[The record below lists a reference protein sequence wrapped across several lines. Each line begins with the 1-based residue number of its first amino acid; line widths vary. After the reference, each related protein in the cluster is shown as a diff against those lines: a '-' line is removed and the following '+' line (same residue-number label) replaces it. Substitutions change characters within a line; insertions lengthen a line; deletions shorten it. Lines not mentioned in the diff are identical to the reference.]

1 MKKGK
6 LVTAT
11 IADIHI
17 GKKSAD
23 FVEMTCTEV
32 IGEIKELMNDSTH
45 IDVVK
50 ISEKRVNKRVAQAMQ
65 AVVFNLNTMHSRA
78 GKLVAL

>member
-1 MKKGK
+1 MDMFGGQSH
-6 LVTAT
+6 VDFDNAM
-11 IADIHI
+11 
-17 GKKSAD
+17 AD

-32 IGEIKELMNDSTH
+32 IEEIKELITDTTNVDA
-45 IDVVK
+45 VK

>member
-1 MKKGK
+1 M
-6 LVTAT
+6 
-11 IADIHI
+11 
-17 GKKSAD
+17 AD

-32 IGEIKELMNDSTH
+32 IEEIKELITDTTNVDA
-45 IDVVK
+45 VK

>member
-1 MKKGK
+1 M
-6 LVTAT
+6 
-11 IADIHI
+11 
-17 GKKSAD
+17 AD